1 MRATPLRFTPEDGW
15 SAPLPSPTA
24 PRRAVVLAFCAPE
37 LRESPALAALTA
49 AAAGAPVL
57 GCSTAGEISGA
68 EVRDRSVS
76 AVLIELERGT
86 VRAASAACATA
97 ADSAEA
103 GAAIA
108 AQLAAAGPEDGP
120 LRAVFVLSDGL
131 SVNGTPLV
139 RALVAG
145 LPPGVRVTGGL
156 AADGP
161 RFGHTWTWDGTSVA
175 AGRVLAVGLYGEGVA
190 VRTGVRGGWDV
201 FGPERRISG
210 ATGNVLHSLDGR
222 PALQLYKE
230 YLGDRAREL
239 PASALLFP
247 LAVRLPDGGRVV
259 RTVLGVDEQTQ
270 SMTFAGDIPEG
281 GLAQLMRANLDRLV
295 DGAASAA
302 QESVD
307 AGPPLSGPV
316 VALAVSCVGRR
327 LVLGE
332 RIEDEVE
339 ATGELLPPGSVQL
352 GFYSYGELGPKGQ
365 LPCELHNQTMTLTLI
380 TEEA

>member
-1 MRATPLRFTPEDGW
+1 MRATSMRFTPASGW
-15 SAPLPSPTA
+15 AAPLPSPA
-24 PRRAVVLAFCAPE
+24 DPRRAVLFAFCAPE
-37 LRESPALAALTA
+37 LRESPALRELA
-49 AAAGAPVL
+49 AAAGGAPVI

-68 EVRDRSVS
+68 EVHDNSVC
-76 AVLIELERGT
+76 ALLLELEHGT
-86 VRAASAACATA
+86 VRAAAAPCPTA
-97 ADSAEA
+97 ADSGAA
-103 GAAIA
+103 GAQIA
-108 AQLAAAGPEDGP
+108 AQLREVAPEDGP

-145 LPPGVRVTGGL
+145 LPEGVRVTGGL

-161 RFGHTWTWDGTSVA
+161 RFGATWTWDGRCA
-175 AGRVLAVGLYGEGVA
+175 EAGRVLAVGLYGA
-190 VRTGVRGGWDV
+190 ALTVRTGVRGGWDV
-201 FGPERRISG
+201 FGPERRISS

-230 YLGDRAREL
+230 YLGERASEL

-247 LAVRLPDGGRVV
+247 LAVRLPDGNRVV

-302 QESVD
+302 QETLD
-307 AGPPLSGPV
+307 AGDTPPGPT

-339 ATGELLPPGSVQL
+339 ATRELLPPGCLQL
-352 GFYSYGELGPKGQ
+352 GFYSYGELGPRGQ
-365 LPCELHNQTMTLTLI
+365 LACELHNQTMTLTLI
-380 TEEA
+380 AEGV